1 MFNQTKNIVCIE
13 FSKNGVLCAL
23 AQISGRKVDI
33 LSVDQI
39 NIESGIL
46 EEGIVYD
53 VPHLQQIVKNLIT
66 SVSRNQNR
74 IDAAWIAVPDNKIK
88 TIKFEVNKDKK
99 GIDEY
104 ELHRIVEEKFNHA
117 ATKLHLINKP
127 IHELNNK
134 VFFLTNAIRT
144 EHLLPFLEIFEP
156 LSINVE
162 AVFPTFSCIFEELK
176 DLISVPTLVLYPQ
189 GKSYKF
195 LIADNNGVHLESVY
209 GHNVIENNEHL
220 DKAVNEV
227 IEFAKQSK
235 EVAIGVKKVM
245 AVESS
250 DIDSESLQIH
260 MRRAGL
266 DFAWIPNTG
275 GGNTNPV
282 SIIVLK
288 GLIKSAMSGK
298 MSHGFLEEQIT
309 HTEEVPTAAYFATAK
324 APGQGGMRLS
334 PESMGNNRNERYQ
347 PNAYVTTPSRNTI
360 FKNSSNVLEE
370 RWNIKVISVSVILAV
385 ALIGT
390 IVYAGWMIAQ
400 RVTQNT
406 SQAGKITPTPTSTA
420 FVPTST
426 STPEPTATATPSAT
440 PTQEASAT
448 PTATPSVSKTDV
460 FVLVLNGNNVSGQAK
475 EMATK
480 LKASGF
486 KTREPGNNP
495 QKGIATTTVYYK
507 NAGYKALAD
516 EAAKVLEPNYPS
528 AKSTLD
534 TSIQDDIV
542 VILGIR

>member
-13 FSKNGVLCAL
+13 FSKTGVLCAL

-53 VPHLQQIVKNLIT
+53 IPHLQQIVKNLIT
-66 SVSRNQNR
+66 SVSRNQTR
-74 IDAAWIAVPDNKIK
+74 IDAAWVALPDNKIK
-88 TIKFEVNKDKK
+88 TVKFEVNKDKK

-104 ELHRIVEEKFNHA
+104 ELHRIIEEKFNYSA
-117 ATKLHLINKP
+117 AKLHLINKP

-144 EHLLPFLEIFEP
+144 EHLEPFLQIFEP

-162 AVFPTFSCIFEELK
+162 AVFPTFACIFEELK
-176 DLISVPTLVLYPQ
+176 ELVSVPTLILYPQ
-189 GKSYKF
+189 GKNYKF
-195 LIADNNGVHLESVY
+195 FIADSNGVHLESVY

-245 AVESS
+245 AIESK
-250 DIDSESLQIH
+250 DVDSESLQIH
-260 MRRAGL
+260 MRRAGF
-266 DFAWIPNTG
+266 DFAWIPSQDTN
-275 GGNTNPV
+275 NVNPV

-288 GLIKSAMSGK
+288 GLIKSAMMNK
-298 MSHGFLEEQIT
+298 MNKGFLENQLT
-309 HTEEVPTAAYFATAK
+309 HTEDVPTAAYFATPK
-324 APGQGGMRLS
+324 APTENIKS
-334 PESMGNNRNERYQ
+334 NVNENYSRFQ
-347 PNAYVTTPSRNTI
+347 TGTNAYVTTPSRNTI
-360 FKNSSNVLEE
+360 FKNSSSVLEE
-370 RWNIKVISVSVILAV
+370 RWNLKVISVSIILALV
-385 ALIGT
+385 LIGT
-390 IVYAGWMIAQ
+390 IVYSGWMIAQ
-400 RVTQNT
+400 RVSQNA
-406 SQAGKITPTPTSTA
+406 SQAGRITPTPTETA
-420 FVPTST
+420 MVPTAT
-426 STPEPTATATPSAT
+426 STPEPNDT
-440 PTQEASAT
+440 PTPTEAPQTT
-448 PTATPSVSKTDV
+448 PTVTPTITKQDV
-460 FVLVLNGNNVSGQAK
+460 YVLVLNGNNVTGQAG

-486 KTREPGNNP
+486 KTRTPGNNP
-495 QKGIATTTVYYK
+495 QKNIPTTTVYYK
-507 NAGYKALAD
+507 NQAYQSIAE
-516 EAAKVLEPNYPS
+516 EAAKVIEPNYPS
-528 AKSTLD
+528 AKATLD

>member
-1 MFNQTKNIVCIE
+1 MFNQIKNIVCIE
-13 FSKNGVLCAL
+13 FSKTGVLCAL

-53 VPHLQQIVKNLIT
+53 IPHLQQIVKNLIT
-66 SVSRNQNR
+66 SVSRNQTR
-74 IDAAWIAVPDNKIK
+74 IDAAWIALPDNKIK
-88 TIKFEVNKDKK
+88 TVKFEVNKDKK

-104 ELHRIVEEKFNHA
+104 ELHRIIEEKFNYSA
-117 ATKLHLINKP
+117 AKLHLINKP

-144 EHLLPFLEIFEP
+144 EHLEPFLQIFEP

-162 AVFPTFSCIFEELK
+162 AVFPTFDCIFEELK

-189 GKSYKF
+189 GKNYKF
-195 LIADNNGVHLESVY
+195 FIADSNGVHLESVY

-245 AVESS
+245 AIESK
-250 DIDSESLQIH
+250 DVDSESLQIH
-260 MRRAGL
+260 MRRAGF
-266 DFAWIPNTG
+266 DFAWIPSQDTN
-275 GGNTNPV
+275 NVNPV

-288 GLIKSAMSGK
+288 GLIKSAMMNK
-298 MSHGFLEEQIT
+298 MNKGFLENQLT
-309 HTEEVPTAAYFATAK
+309 HTEDVPTAAYFATPK
-324 APGQGGMRLS
+324 ATPENTKPHSNENYSRFQTSGGT
-334 PESMGNNRNERYQ
+334 
-347 PNAYVTTPSRNTI
+347 YVTTPSRNTI

-370 RWNIKVISVSVILAV
+370 RWNLKVISVSIILALV
-385 ALIGT
+385 LIGT
-390 IVYAGWMIAQ
+390 IVYSGWMIAQ
-400 RVTQNT
+400 RVSQNA
-406 SQAGKITPTPTSTA
+406 SQAGRITPTPTETA
-420 FVPTST
+420 MVPTAT
-426 STPEPTATATPSAT
+426 STPEPTPT
-440 PTQEASAT
+440 PTPTESPQAT
-448 PTATPSVSKTDV
+448 PTATPTITKQDV
-460 FVLVLNGNNVSGQAK
+460 FVLVLNGNNVTGQAG
-475 EMATK
+475 EMAAK

-486 KTREPGNNP
+486 KTRSPGNNP
-495 QKGIATTTVYYK
+495 QKNIPTTTVYYK
-507 NAGYKALAD
+507 NQAYQSIAQ
-516 EAAKVLEPNYPS
+516 EAAKVIEPNYPS
-528 AKSTLD
+528 AKATLD